1 MFQLYRG
8 EKMKSER
15 NKQIAISVLQG
26 MTYEDV
32 GIKHNITRERVAQ
45 ITRRAIN
52 RVDPEA
58 TENYNIRALRKD
70 CDRLIKKITNIG
82 R

>member
-1 MFQLYRG
+1 
-8 EKMKSER
+8 MKSER

-32 GIKHNITRERVAQ
+32 GIKYDITRERVAQ
-45 ITRRAIN
+45 ITRRAIK

-58 TENYNIRALRKD
+58 AESYNIRALRKD
-70 CDRLIKKITNIG
+70 CDRLIKKIANIG
-82 R
+82 S

>member
-1 MFQLYRG
+1 
-8 EKMKSER
+8 MKSER

-26 MTYEDV
+26 MTYEDASL
-32 GIKHNITRERVAQ
+32 KHDITRERVSQ
-45 ITRRAIN
+45 IVRRAIG

-58 TENYNIRALRKD
+58 AENYNIRVLRKD
-70 CDRLIKKITNIG
+70 CDRLIKKIANVG

>member
-1 MFQLYRG
+1 
-8 EKMKSER
+8 MKLER

-26 MTYEDV
+26 MTYEDASL
-32 GIKHNITRERVAQ
+32 KHNITRERVSQ
-45 ITRRAIN
+45 IVRRAID

-58 TENYNIRALRKD
+58 AENYNIRTLRKD
-70 CDRLIKKITNIG
+70 CDRLIKKIANIG

>member
-1 MFQLYRG
+1 
-8 EKMKSER
+8 MKSER

-26 MTYEDV
+26 MTYEDASL
-32 GIKHNITRERVAQ
+32 KLDITRERVAQ
-45 ITRRAIN
+45 IVRREIN

-58 TENYNIRALRKD
+58 GKNYDIRVLRKD
-70 CDRLIKKITNIG
+70 CDRLIKKITNID

>member
-1 MFQLYRG
+1 MSQLYRG

-32 GIKHNITRERVAQ
+32 GIKHDITRERVAQ
-45 ITRRAIN
+45 IVRRAIK
-52 RVDPEA
+52 RVAPEA

-70 CDRLIKKITNIG
+70 CDRLIKKIANIG
-82 R
+82 S